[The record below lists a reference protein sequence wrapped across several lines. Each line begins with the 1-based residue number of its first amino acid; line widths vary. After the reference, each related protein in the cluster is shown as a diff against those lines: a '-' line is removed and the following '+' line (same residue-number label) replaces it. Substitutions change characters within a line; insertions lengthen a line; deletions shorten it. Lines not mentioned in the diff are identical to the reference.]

1 MGKKK
6 KNTVGEDIYSGL
18 SQFGSIYALITA
30 IFITLISIFFIVAG
44 IGIIKSSYNDVKRT
58 PRKAKIIKME
68 MNIVIQYEDGTQKV
82 VLQYPETGT
91 YSVGQIVTVY
101 VSDKDPDDI
110 TLVKPLSAW
119 VGVGLII
126 GCIIVSAISWIW
138 YWATTKS
145 KFIGAV
151 QGTVGIVDIVT

>member
-6 KNTVGEDIYSGL
+6 KSTVGEDIYSGL
-18 SQFGSIYALITA
+18 SAFGSIYALLSA
-30 IFITLISIFFIVAG
+30 IFITLISIFFIVVG
-44 IGIIKSSYNDVKRT
+44 VIIIKSSYNDVKRT
-58 PRKAKIIKME
+58 PRKAKIIKMD
-68 MNIVIQYEDGTQKV
+68 MNIVIEYEDGTQKV
-82 VLQYPETGT
+82 VQYPETGT

-110 TLVKPLSAW
+110 IFVKPLSVW
-119 VGVGLII
+119 VGVGLIVC
-126 GCIIVSAISWIW
+126 CIFASAIAWIW

-151 QGTVGIVDIVT
+151 E

>member
-1 MGKKK
+1 MSKKRK
-6 KNTVGEDIYSGL
+6 SSVGEDIYSGL
-18 SQFGSIYALITA
+18 SKVGSIFALISA
-30 IFITLISIFFIVAG
+30 IFITLISILLIVVG
-44 IGIIKSSYNDVKRT
+44 ISIIKSSYNNVKRT
-58 PRKAKIIKME
+58 PRKATILKME
-68 MNIVIQYEDGTQKV
+68 INIVIQYEDGTQKV
-82 VLQYPETGT
+82 VQYPERGTT

-110 TLVKPLSAW
+110 TFAKPLS
-119 VGVGLII
+119 VLLGVGLII

-138 YWATTKS
+138 YWATTKY